1 MWHEEKSAGITNATS
16 TVRGQKVCSTKR
28 VTSAVRGGCATQ
40 REGVLSV
47 LEGLNEEKVCI
58 IKNVT
63 SVVQGDKVCS
73 IRRVAPGV

>member
-1 MWHEEKSAGITNATS
+1 M
-16 TVRGQKVCSTKR
+16 CSTKR
-28 VTSAVRGGCATQ
+28 VTSAVRGGCGAQ

-63 SVVQGDKVCS
+63 SVIRADKVCS

>member
-1 MWHEEKSAGITNATS
+1 MWHEDKPEVSQCHIDSARTESVQYQEA
-16 TVRGQKVCSTKR
+16 
-28 VTSAVRGGCATQ
+28 TSAVRGGCAAQ
-40 REGVLSV
+40 KEGVLSV

-63 SVVQGDKVCS
+63 SVVRGDKVCS

>member
-1 MWHEEKSAGITNATS
+1 MNATS

-28 VTSAVRGGCATQ
+28 VTSAVRGGCAVQ

-47 LEGLNEEKVCI
+47 LEELNEEKVCI

-63 SVVQGDKVCS
+63 SAVRGDKVCI
-73 IRRVAPGV
+73 IRRAAPGV